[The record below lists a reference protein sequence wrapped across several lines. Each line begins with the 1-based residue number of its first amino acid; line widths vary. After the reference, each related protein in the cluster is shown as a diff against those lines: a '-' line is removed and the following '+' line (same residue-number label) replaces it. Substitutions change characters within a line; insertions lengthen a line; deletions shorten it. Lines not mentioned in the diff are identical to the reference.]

1 MNHEEEKKCEKDS
14 AKYLRDRDIIS
25 IPRMEL
31 GIINTKTNSP
41 TNEKIII
48 TPNSVNG
55 QIRKVGE
62 KFLFGRTAS
71 VGTALN
77 PSVQGGIATLAP
89 KFSSTSLIHRPND
102 FDFSDESIA
111 ARQFEMTY
119 SKEKNKF
126 FVVDNKRGTGLFVKI
141 KQSVVVDHDMIVSF
155 CASHMILQVE
165 SECKLN

>member
-1 MNHEEEKKCEKDS
+1 MNHEEEKKGEKES
-14 AKYLRDRDIIS
+14 SKFLRDREIIT
-25 IPRMEL
+25 IPRLEL
-31 GIINTKTNSP
+31 GIINTRTNSP

-48 TPNSVNG
+48 TPNSING
-55 QIRKVGE
+55 QVRKVGD

-77 PSVQGGIATLAP
+77 PSVQGGISLAP

-102 FDFSDESIA
+102 YDFSDESIA
-111 ARQFEMTY
+111 SRQFEMTY

-126 FVVDNKRGTGLFVKI
+126 YVVDNKRGTGLFVKI

-165 SECKLN
+165 SECK